1 MTEQLTPEDLER
13 IERIEAETAAE
24 AERENLGIAGA
35 RAYLAAFGVLLAYP
49 VLIGPMLAIWFGDIP
64 ALAWLLAVAPLEL
77 PLLAF
82 AALTWRRGSIEL
94 PHGRVVTG
102 RRMRAILAVAVLA
115 PLVLGLGWAL
125 LRGPLWALMMAN
137 PFLADLFDGY

>member
-49 VLIGPMLAIWFGDIP
+49 MLIGPMLKIWFGDVP
-64 ALAWLLAVAPLEL
+64 ALAWLLSVAPFEL

-82 AALTWRRGSIEL
+82 AALTWRRGTIEL

-102 RRMRAILAVAVLA
+102 RQMRLILAVAAGA

-125 LRGPLWALMMAN
+125 LRGPLWALVLAN
-137 PFLADLFDGY
+137 PFLAELFDGY